1 MKIKQVVLAALLVA
15 FVGNIPIAQA
25 QPRPP
30 YPIDRN
36 QNSQIRK
43 EFEDLL
49 DRIAD
54 KADRFRKSFD
64 RALDNSK
71 LEGRDNPIG
80 IPSDREDKLNETV
93 GEFKSETH
101 RIRDRFKDGERVRD
115 DIKQMLSDGKKIDNI
130 MRRLRL
136 DRDAQ
141 NDWTA
146 LRSDLDRLEGMFGK
160 FDRFD
165 RPRR

>member
-15 FVGNIPIAQA
+15 FAGNIPIAQA

-36 QNSQIRK
+36 QNSQVRR

-49 DRIAD
+49 NRIAD
-54 KADRFRKSFD
+54 KADRFRRSFD

-71 LEGRDNPIG
+71 LEGRD
-80 IPSDREDKLNETV
+80 REDKLNETV
-93 GEFKSETH
+93 GEFRSQT
-101 RIRDRFKDGERVRD
+101 RRVRDRFKDGERVRD
-115 DIKQMLSDGKKIDNI
+115 DIKQMLSDANRIDTI
-130 MRRLRL
+130 VRRIRL

-141 NDWTA
+141 NDWLS
-146 LRSDLDRLEGMFGK
+146 LRSDLDRLEGMFDR
-160 FDRFD
+160 FDRSDRFD

>member
-1 MKIKQVVLAALLVA
+1 MKIQQVILAALLVA
-15 FVGNIPIAQA
+15 FAGNLPIAQA

-36 QNSQIRK
+36 QNSQVRK
-43 EFEDLL
+43 DFEDLL
-49 DRIAD
+49 ERIAD
-54 KADRFRKSFD
+54 KADRFRRSFD

-71 LEGRDNPIG
+71 LEGRD
-80 IPSDREDKLNETV
+80 REDQLNETV
-93 GEFKSETH
+93 RDFKSQTH
-101 RIRDRFKDGERVRD
+101 RVRDRFKDGERVRD
-115 DIKQMLSDGKKIDNI
+115 DIKQMLSDAKRIDTI

-141 NDWTA
+141 NDWIA
-146 LRSDLDRLEGMFGK
+146 LRSDLDRLEGMFDRYDRSDR

>member
-15 FVGNIPIAQA
+15 FSGNIPIAQA
-25 QPRPP
+25 QLRPT
-30 YPIDRN
+30 YPLNRN

-43 EFEDLL
+43 DFEELL

-54 KADRFRKSFD
+54 KADRFSRSFD
-64 RALDNSK
+64 RALDNSN
-71 LEGRDNPIG
+71 LDGR
-80 IPSDREDKLNETV
+80 DREDELNQIV
-93 GEFKSETH
+93 GDFRSQTR
-101 RIRDRFKDGERVRD
+101 RIRDRFKDGQRVRD
-115 DIKQMLSDGKKIDNI
+115 DLKQLLSDANRIDNI

-136 DRDAQ
+136 DRNAQ
-141 NDWTA
+141 DDWTS
-146 LRSDLDRLEGMFGK
+146 LKSDLDRLQSLFDR

>member
-15 FVGNIPIAQA
+15 FVGNVPIAQA

-36 QNSQIRK
+36 QGSQLRK
-43 EFEDLL
+43 EFENLL

-64 RALDNSK
+64 RALDSSK
-71 LEGRDNPIG
+71 LDGSE
-80 IPSDREDKLNETV
+80 REDKLNETV
-93 GEFKSETH
+93 GEFRSET
-101 RIRDRFKDGERVRD
+101 RRVRDRFKDGERVRD
-115 DIKQMLSDGKKIDNI
+115 DIKQMLSDGKKIDTI

-141 NDWTA
+141 NDWLA
-146 LRSDLDRLEGMFGK
+146 LRSELDKLEGMFGR